1 MANTVIQLK
10 WSDVTSAPATLNVGE
25 AAYSNTSQKLFIGD
39 TSNNVLTIGGKF
51 YVDQQG
57 LIFTKTNVAFDAAN
71 SAGSYAN
78 AAFASSNNNA
88 GVAAAGSYANSA
100 FGTANSAASYANSA
114 FLTANNSAGVNLTQ
128 NTNIT
133 NAGTYANSAFAAANT
148 ADTKAV
154 NSGTYANSA
163 FAAANTADAKGTSAG
178 AYANSSF
185 AVANAASSYANS
197 AYTRAN
203 NSINAN
209 TGGTITGSLTI
220 SGGNLSVTGNL
231 IVSGNTITQNVSSLN
246 IADPLIY
253 LAANNYT
260 SDVVEIGFAANY
272 YDGAT
277 QRHTGV
283 FREASNKEFY
293 VFDNYDKEPDANL
306 IDINDAS
313 FRVATLNANVKSTT
327 VTIKGIDLLPYVNNA
342 YTAANT
348 ADAKGTSAGSYA
360 NSGFAVA
367 NSAASYANSAFLS
380 ANNSAGVNL
389 TQNTNITNAGTYANS
404 AFAAANTADAKGTSA
419 GSYANSAF
427 AVANNGVG
435 IDATQNTNITNAG
448 TYANAAFAKANTDFT
463 NISITGA
470 DYGTASSVPAFR
482 VEANGRISSANSTA
496 IAIAASAITS
506 GTLGVARGGTGAAT
520 FTTNGVL
527 LGQGTSAFTTAS
539 SSTEGHLL
547 TINASGVPTFS
558 HLQGGTF

>member
-10 WSDVTSAPATLNVGE
+10 WSDVTSAPTSLNVGE

-57 LIFTKTNVAFDAAN
+57 LIFTKTNVSFDTAN
-71 SAGSYAN
+71 SAASYAN
-78 AAFASSNNNA
+78 AAFAASNNNA
-88 GVAAAGSYANSA
+88 GAAAAGSYANSGFA
-100 FGTANSAASYANSA
+100 VANSAASYANSA
-114 FLTANNSAGVNLTQ
+114 FLSANNIAGVNLTQ

-178 AYANSSF
+178 LYANSGF

-203 NSINAN
+203 NSLNAN
-209 TGGTITGSLTI
+209 TGGQI
-220 SGGNLSVTGNL
+220 SGDLSITGNL
-231 IVSGNTITQNVSSLN
+231 TVSGNVVSISTSQIVANDSL
-246 IADPLIY
+246 II
-253 LAANNYT
+253 LAAGNYT
-260 SDVVEIGFAANY
+260 ADIVDIGFAGHYNAGTN
-272 YDGAT
+272 A
-277 QRHTGV
+277 HTG
-283 FREASNKEFY
+283 FIRDAGTKEYQLFEGY
-293 VFDNYDKEPDANL
+293 TPEIGANNN
-306 IDINDAS
+306 ININDAS
-313 FRVATLNANVKSTT
+313 FKLATLNANLKSTT

-360 NSGFAVA
+360 NS
-367 NSAASYANSAFLS
+367 
-380 ANNSAGVNL
+380 
-389 TQNTNITNAGTYANS
+389 
-404 AFAAANTADAKGTSA
+404 
-419 GSYANSAF
+419 AF

-435 IDATQNTNITNAG
+435 IDATQNTNITSAAS
-448 TYANAAFAKANTDFT
+448 YANSAFAKANTDVT
-463 NISITGA
+463 NISATAG
-470 DYGTASSVPAFR
+470 DYGIVTGGFAYIPGFKL
-482 VEANGRISSANSTA
+482 EANGRISQANSTLLQVDT
-496 IAIAASAITS
+496 SAITS
-506 GTLGVARGGTGAAT
+506 GTFSVARGGTGAGT